1 MSLVI
6 VSINLVISELAQK
19 GNLLMQQGLN
29 HPGPLTV
36 FLVFTAG
43 LLTSLGPCSLSL
55 LPVTIAYIGG
65 TEGNQYKL
73 LSFSG
78 GVVCALV
85 TLGALSGFLGK
96 IYGQIPHYYTSIV
109 ALIAIIMGFNLLG
122 FLKFQLP
129 NGPDLKFIEDKI
141 PSFLTPFALGTTF
154 GLASSPCITPVLA
167 TLLAW
172 VSQAKNPIIS
182 IIFLFFFGLGQV
194 TPIIIAGATTEN
206 LKQFLELR
214 KYSQVIPK
222 LSGVFL
228 ISLGGLNLL
237 SNWI

>member
-6 VSINLVISELAQK
+6 VSINLVISELTQK

-29 HPGPLTV
+29 DPGPFTV
-36 FLVFTAG
+36 FLVFIAG

-65 TEGNQYKL
+65 TEKNQFKL

-78 GVVCALV
+78 GVVFALV

-96 IYGQIPHYYTSIV
+96 IYGQIPTYYTSIV
-109 ALIAIIMGFNLLG
+109 AVIAIIMGLNLLG

-129 NGPDLKFIEDKI
+129 NGPDLHFFEDKI
-141 PSFLTPFALGTTF
+141 PSLLTPFALGTTF

-167 TLLAW
+167 SLLAW
-172 VSQAKNPIIS
+172 VSQAKNPAIS

-214 KYSQVIPK
+214 KFSQIIPK
-222 LSGVFL
+222 LSGIFL
-228 ISLGGLNLL
+228 VSLGGLNLL

>member
-1 MSLVI
+1 
-6 VSINLVISELAQK
+6 
-19 GNLLMQQGLN
+19 MQEGLN
-29 HPGPLTV
+29 HPGPFTV
-36 FLVFTAG
+36 FLVFSAG

-65 TEGNQYKL
+65 TEKNQFKL

-78 GVVCALV
+78 GVVFALV
-85 TLGALSGFLGK
+85 ILGALSGFLGK
-96 IYGQIPHYYTSIV
+96 IYGQIPPYYTSIV
-109 ALIAIIMGFNLLG
+109 AVIAIIMGFNLLG

-129 NGPDLKFIEDKI
+129 NGPDLKFVEDKI
-141 PSFLTPFALGTTF
+141 PSLLKPFAIGTTF

-167 TLLAW
+167 SLFAW
-172 VSQAKNPIIS
+172 VSQAKNPTIS

-194 TPIIIAGATTEN
+194 IPIIIAGATTEN

-214 KYSQVIPK
+214 KYSQIIPK
-222 LSGVFL
+222 LSGIFL
-228 ISLGGLNLL
+228 VSLGGLNLL

>member
-29 HPGPLTV
+29 DPGPFTV
-36 FLVFTAG
+36 FLVFSAG

-65 TEGNQYKL
+65 TEKNQFKL

-78 GVVCALV
+78 GVVFALV

-96 IYGQIPHYYTSIV
+96 IYGQIPTYYTSIV
-109 ALIAIIMGFNLLG
+109 AVIAIIMGFNLLG

-129 NGPDLKFIEDKI
+129 NGPDLTFFEDRI
-141 PSFLTPFALGTTF
+141 PSLLTPFALGTTF

-167 TLLAW
+167 SLLAW
-172 VSQAKNPIIS
+172 VSQAKNPAIS

-214 KYSQVIPK
+214 TYSQVIPK
-222 LSGVFL
+222 LSGIFL
-228 ISLGGLNLL
+228 VSLGGLNLL
-237 SNWI
+237 SNGI